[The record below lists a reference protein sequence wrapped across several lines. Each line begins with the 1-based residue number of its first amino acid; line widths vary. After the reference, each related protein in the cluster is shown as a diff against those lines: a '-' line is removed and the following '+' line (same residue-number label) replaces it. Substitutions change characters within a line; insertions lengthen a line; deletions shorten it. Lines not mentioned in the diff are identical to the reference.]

1 MTDPA
6 APTIDVAALAE
17 VHGEALIA
25 FARGMLGSRA
35 DAEDATQETFLRAHR
50 EASTFRGASAPSTWL
65 FAIARNVCLDRL
77 RSRAARSFAV
87 LDDVVAHGIR
97 EAARPGAPHLGAEDA
112 AHRAQYVAAV
122 RDGCLLGTLACL
134 TPDQRAAF
142 VLRTLTDLPTDE
154 VAQML
159 DRSPNAVRVLVH
171 RARAR
176 LKDFL
181 CRRCSL
187 WDQANPCR
195 CENLVAFSLA
205 HGWIGPD
212 DAGSPGTDDRQVAA
226 AAARAVDDVAR
237 LATLYASACGTDRR
251 ADAAARLHGALA
263 HLETL
268 AR

>member
-1 MTDPA
+1 MTAAAVPA
-6 APTIDVAALAE
+6 IDVAALAE
-17 VHGEALIA
+17 AHGDALLA

-50 EASTFRGASAPSTWL
+50 EASMFRGACAPSTWL

-77 RSRAARSFAV
+77 RARTARRFTA
-87 LDDVVAHGIR
+87 LDDVVEHGIR
-97 EAARPGAPHLGAEDA
+97 EAARPGALHVGAEDA
-112 AHRAQYVAAV
+112 AQRAQYVAAV

-134 TPDQRAAF
+134 TADQRAAF
-142 VLRTLTDLPTDE
+142 VLRTLTDLATDE
-154 VAQML
+154 VAQVL

-187 WDQANPCR
+187 WDEANPCR

-205 HGWIGPD
+205 RGWIGPD
-212 DAGSPGTDDRQVAA
+212 DAGSPGAHDRQVAE

-237 LATLYASACGTDRR
+237 LATLYAGACGADGR

>member
-1 MTDPA
+1 MTTA
-6 APTIDVAALAE
+6 AVPTIDVAALAE
-17 VHGEALIA
+17 AHGDAMLA
-25 FARGMLGSRA
+25 FARGMLGSWA
-35 DAEDATQETFLRAHR
+35 DAEDVVQETFLRAHR
-50 EASTFRGASAPSTWL
+50 EAAAFRGACAPSTWV
-65 FAIARNVCLDRL
+65 FAIARNACLDRL
-77 RSRAARSFAV
+77 RTRAARSFAA
-87 LDDVVAHGIR
+87 LDDVVHRGIR
-97 EAARPGAPHLGAEDA
+97 EAARPGALHAGADDVA
-112 AHRAQYVAAV
+112 LRGQYVAAV

-154 VAQML
+154 VARVL

-195 CENLVAFSLA
+195 CENLVAFSLTR
-205 HGWIGPD
+205 GWIGPEG
-212 DAGSPGTDDRQVAA
+212 AGPSGGPQLAEAA
-226 AAARAVDDVAR
+226 ASAVDDVAR
-237 LATLYASACGTDRR
+237 LASLYEGACGGDAR
-251 ADAAARLHGALA
+251 ADVAARLHAALA
-263 HLETL
+263 HLEAL